1 MFDRLRPDKATRVAD
16 LCPRLL
22 IELKDVISYPVAK
35 IMRASIDT
43 GVVPDDWKRPS
54 MLPVSIKR
62 Q

>member
-1 MFDRLRPDKATRVAD
+1 MFDRLRPDKATRVDD

-43 GVVPDDWKRPS
+43 GVVPDDWKRPP
-54 MLPVSIKR
+54 MLPLFL
-62 Q
+62 